1 MTLEKFEHLVEANIV
16 QKPVELVQIGQKGEL
31 LEDWILSIA
40 NVSKHQQYVQTKV
53 LLSELLVAQM
63 DDDLRLDIMVR
74 LTPFVERIV
83 GQLRVDYIY
92 EHQVLSDDRQTSIN
106 EVRSLYFLMILVYK
120 NVANRAFKQL
130 EKTFANEKS
139 GGGWFGGL
147 LSNITNSSNPHKA
160 TLIWS
165 IYNMVSL
172 YLNVLLEYAL
182 TYQRA
187 PKVVWQQLNL
197 WYMRAVDGGVALTS
211 MDKMIKKAPADT
223 ICGQYSQA
231 CMTSFANFF
240 AYRRQDILNAF
251 KVLPAWVKYVD
262 VTFEARS
269 DLKIFVNL
277 LGDHP
282 PEVITPYATVNPY
295 NSENKCL
302 FIDITRLLGYLQEVQ
317 DGKYITADAQTVFE
331 SRLAKM
337 ILIAIE
343 RRAEQDKTSRLGQQA
358 DFVVGVPSSFK
369 EVAGDSL
376 AGVIRQRGLPEAY
389 HSKPVAD
396 SLLRP
401 KEVVRVFSKNDNLV
415 RFVYKKHNRDLLI
428 EEDVQDEVMLSSFLS
443 VFGLFALRS
452 HTSEHKYPWR
462 LGVAHWV
469 DRVGEGIEVDGRFL
483 GRILAAGGVRL
494 RKDEVRSL
502 EFIHAFLI
510 DGDELNQQSTLVV
523 PRSHFKAG
531 DFVLFRIDAKE
542 IELRLERS
550 LLTTDEIEQYEIVR
564 ING

>member
-1 MTLEKFEHLVEANIV
+1 MTLEKFEHLVEVNIV
-16 QKPVELVQIGQKGEL
+16 QKPIDLVQIGNQGEL
-31 LEDWILSIA
+31 LEDWILSVSNI
-40 NVSKHQQYVQTKV
+40 SKHQQYVQTKV
-53 LLSELLVAQM
+53 LLSELLVAEM
-63 DDDLRLDIMVR
+63 NDDVRLDIMVR
-74 LTPFVERIV
+74 LTSFVERIV

-120 NVANRAFKQL
+120 NVATRAFKQL
-130 EKTFANEKS
+130 EKTFANDKS
-139 GGGWFGGL
+139 AKGGGWFGGL
-147 LSNITNSSNPHKA
+147 LSNITNSSNSSKS
-160 TLIWS
+160 TLVWS

-187 PKVVWQQLNL
+187 PKIVWQQLNL
-197 WYMRAVDGGVALTS
+197 WYLRAVDGGVALTS

-231 CMTSFANFF
+231 CLTSFANFF
-240 AYRRQDILNAF
+240 AYRRQDILNGF
-251 KVLPAWVKYVD
+251 KVLPLWVKYID
-262 VTFEARS
+262 VTFEAKPE
-269 DLKIFVNL
+269 LKIFVNL
-277 LGDHP
+277 QGEHP

-295 NSENKCL
+295 SADNKCL
-302 FIDITRLLGYLQEVQ
+302 FIDITRLLVYLKEVQ
-317 DGKYITADAQTVFE
+317 DGLHITSDAQSVFE

-343 RRAEQDKTSRLGQQA
+343 RRADQDKTSRLGQQA
-358 DFVVGVPSSFK
+358 DFVVGVPAIFK
-369 EVAGDSL
+369 EVSGDNL
-376 AGVIRQRGLPEAY
+376 AGVIRQRALAPEY
-389 HSKPVAD
+389 HAKPVPD
-396 SLLRP
+396 NLRP
-401 KEVVRVFSKNDNLV
+401 KENVRVFSKNDTLA
-415 RFVYKKHNRDLLI
+415 RFIYKKPNRELVMDE
-428 EEDVQDEVMLSSFLS
+428 EEDEVLMSSFLP

-469 DRVGEGIEVDGRFL
+469 DRVSEGIEVDGRFL
-483 GRILAAGGVRL
+483 GRVLAAGGVRL
-494 RKDEVRSL
+494 RKNDTRSL
-502 EFIHAFLI
+502 EFVHAFLI
-510 DGDELNQQSTLVV
+510 DGDELNHQSTLVV

-531 DFVLFRIDAKE
+531 DFVLFRIDTKE

-564 ING
+564 LNG